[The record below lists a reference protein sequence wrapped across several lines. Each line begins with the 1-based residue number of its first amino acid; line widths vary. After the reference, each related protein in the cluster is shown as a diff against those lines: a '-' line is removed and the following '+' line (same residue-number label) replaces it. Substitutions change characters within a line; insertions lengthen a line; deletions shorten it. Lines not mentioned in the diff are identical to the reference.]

1 MEVKTNPG
9 QDSVQV
15 SFKTSGSV
23 SCIKNY
29 NIKICEP
36 GQDCAETKTVQ
47 KSDAIDFI
55 SETVEGLKQCTDY
68 QVRSPNKL
76 LTCSGVELILE
87 FLCQEVGRTLSFSIF
102 TLNFLKRARV

>member
-1 MEVKTNPG
+1 MEVETNPG

-76 LTCSGVELILE
+76 LTRSGVLE
-87 FLCQEVGRTLSFSIF
+87 NEIIFEVLCQEIGRTLSFPF
-102 TLNFLKRARV
+102 FL

>member
-1 MEVKTNPG
+1 MEVETNPG

-68 QVRSPNKL
+68 QVRSPTGKKL
-76 LTCSGVELILE
+76 LTRCFRKRIHFGSS
-87 FLCQEVGRTLSFSIF
+87 LS
-102 TLNFLKRARV
+102 

>member
-1 MEVKTNPG
+1 MEVETNPG

-68 QVRSPNKL
+68 QVRSPTKL
-76 LTCSGVELILE
+76 FRFALAVFKKIQTQKCLND
-87 FLCQEVGRTLSFSIF
+87 TFSLF
-102 TLNFLKRARV
+102 FRD

>member
-1 MEVKTNPG
+1 MEVQTNPG

-76 LTCSGVELILE
+76 LTPSGVLENEFILE
-87 FLCQEVGRTLSFSIF
+87 VLCQEIGRTLSFPF
-102 TLNFLKRARV
+102 FL